1 MILTMCYGVIGINY
15 EVMANE
21 GMTRRTVWVFYAMLP
36 VAGTITLIS
45 NIVKQKEFLLVHELM
60 QQVDLSLAKYGIKI
74 SYRDEYLFFF
84 RMGIAMT
91 TLGILNDISIS
102 YTRHRSVALH
112 IYELCCF
119 SPAITY
125 RVVCMVMFSL
135 MLRMLKR
142 QFRHINDLFVKMG
155 CFDPIFDED
164 ESEEMKESED
174 IAATCNMLQTLI
186 CLHQSVCI
194 ATKTLNKTFK
204 AILLAQI
211 SVNILSSV
219 IGIFLFFRSDQNVT
233 VNEHI
238 SEIIIFTGML
248 VILLQ
253 QVESLYKE
261 VSKGEKRQN
270 RNITEYL

>member
-1 MILTMCYGVIGINY
+1 MILIMCYGVIGINY

-21 GMTRRTVWVFYAMLP
+21 RMTRRTVWVFYAMLP
-36 VAGTITLIS
+36 IAGTITLIS

-60 QQVDLSLAKYGIKI
+60 QQVDLSLSKYGIKI
-74 SYRDEYLFFF
+74 SYRKDYLFFF
-84 RMGIAMT
+84 RMVIAIT
-91 TLGILNDISIS
+91 TIGILNDISIS
-102 YTRHRSVALH
+102 YTRSRSLALH

-125 RVVCMVMFSL
+125 RVVCMVMFWL

-142 QFRHINDLFVKMG
+142 QFRHINDLFIKMG
-155 CFDPIFDED
+155 CLDPIFDED
-164 ESEEMKESED
+164 ESIEIKESDD
-174 IAATCNMLQTLI
+174 IAATCNMLQTLM

-194 ATKTLNKTFK
+194 ATKTLNETFK
-204 AILLAQI
+204 ATLLAQI
-211 SVNILSSV
+211 SVNILSGV

-233 VNEHI
+233 INEHI

-261 VSKGEKRQN
+261 VSNAVRYQ
-270 RNITEYL
+270 